1 MISDKFTGTGIA
13 IVTPF
18 KYNGSVDYD
27 ALSAIV
33 NFQIENGVDYLVAL
47 GTTGE
52 VPTLSCDEKIS
63 VINHIIE
70 VNAKRVPLVVGF
82 GGNSTQ
88 AAIQQIQEFA
98 EFDEIDAI
106 LSVAPYYNKPSQRGL
121 FLHYE
126 AIADASPVPVILY
139 NVPAR
144 SSVNIDAETCL
155 QLAWKIKNIIGVK
168 EASGNMVQLMN
179 IIKNK
184 PDDFLVISGDDAIA
198 FPLILLGASGVISV
212 LGNAFP
218 YEWSRMV
225 KLALEGKIIEA
236 REIHFK
242 MFEVIQN
249 IFTEGN
255 PAGVKAVL
263 NMKKLCENC
272 LRLPL
277 TPISE
282 SHYLKLS
289 KIVEEL

>member
-126 AIADASPVPVILY
+126 AIANASPVPVILY

-155 QLAWKIKNIIGVK
+155 QLAWEIKNIIGVK

-198 FPLILLGASGVISV
+198 FPLILLGGSGVISV

-218 YEWSRMV
+218 YEWSRMI

-236 REIHFK
+236 REIHYK

-255 PAGVKAVL
+255 PAGIKAVL
-263 NMKKLCENC
+263 NMKKLCENY